1 MGFIC
6 LRYKR
11 NEKDLTAP
19 YAVTSTNTNKC
30 PHGFPVGTCP
40 ICSGMSGG
48 ASKDRSKPR
57 KAGEMSY
64 NECMAEW
71 RRMQAQQKADMQ
83 EKIEAKREL
92 LSQLFSTKPIINIE
106 KLTQLQ
112 QKVMNFVEKLPPII
126 KTPVSFVLNV
136 VNKVV
141 NFAAGLI
148 NNVQSFIVNTAQN
161 LANMVRSVVEK
172 LPVVLAEVKNIIV
185 TSFEQIILKPTKIIL
200 TLFIDMENKN
210 NNKNKKDDKN
220 KRKLKK
226 IIEKFFGFVFKIKD
240 DSKKQSKQHI

>member
-1 MGFIC
+1 M
-6 LRYKR
+6 
-11 NEKDLTAP
+11 TAP

-112 QKVMNFVEKLPPII
+112 QKVMNFVEKFPPVI
-126 KTPVSFVLNV
+126 KAPVSFVLNV
-136 VNKVV
+136 VHKVV

-161 LANMVRSVVEK
+161 LANMVRSVAEK

-185 TSFEQIILKPTKIIL
+185 TS
-200 TLFIDMENKN
+200 
-210 NNKNKKDDKN
+210 
-220 KRKLKK
+220 
-226 IIEKFFGFVFKIKD
+226 
-240 DSKKQSKQHI
+240 

>member
-1 MGFIC
+1 M
-6 LRYKR
+6 
-11 NEKDLTAP
+11 TAP

-112 QKVMNFVEKLPPII
+112 QKVMNFVEKLPPVI

-161 LANMVRSVVEK
+161 LTNMVRSVAEK
-172 LPVVLAEVKNIIV
+172 LPVVLAEVKNII
-185 TSFEQIILKPTKIIL
+185 SENLEKFILKPAKIIL
-200 TLFIDMENKN
+200 TLFIYNENKEN
-210 NNKNKKDDKN
+210 EEKDKN
-220 KRKLKK
+220 DKQRKKVKK
-226 IIEKFFGFVFKIKD
+226 IIEKMFSLFFKEKD
-240 DSKKQSKQHI
+240 DNRQNQT